1 LKLRRRIAALQS
13 FLRQRRQALQ
23 FDDIPDPRK
32 ARGVRWSLGTL
43 LSAAMWGMLTV
54 GRSLRATEELTDDLA
69 SSGGRLRIPRR
80 VPDSTLGDNLAR
92 LDPAPLRDH
101 LREHVRA
108 EHRRK
113 ALAPTVLP
121 IGAVSIDGKEV
132 ARTTEKC
139 HAASQEQTGTD
150 GQPQYAFR
158 VLNASLI
165 SAAAPVC
172 IDQMP
177 VPAHTNE
184 MASFQPFVSGLI
196 AAYGRSSLF
205 ELLVTDSGSTS
216 ESNARFVDDLQLGY
230 VMALKGNQPE
240 LEREARRVMA
250 VRTLGEPDAQT
261 DWESDSS
268 RGVIQQQI
276 FRSDEMAGWGSWSHL
291 RQVWLVRVL
300 SRPVRGGH
308 GPIHIL
314 EERLYVT
321 NLVPGRL
328 KAQHCLALVRGH
340 WRIEN
345 ELHGTL
351 DLQWQEDYG
360 RWVRRGQGLP
370 VCALLRVLAF
380 NLLALLRAVHLR
392 SDAAHHVTWR
402 RLRDWVRD
410 ALIWFALEDVA
421 LEATPTT
428 P

>member
-1 LKLRRRIAALQS
+1 
-13 FLRQRRQALQ
+13 
-23 FDDIPDPRK
+23 
-32 ARGVRWSLGTL
+32 
-43 LSAAMWGMLTV
+43 
-54 GRSLRATEELTDDLA
+54 
-69 SSGGRLRIPRR
+69 
-80 VPDSTLGDNLAR
+80 
-92 LDPAPLRDH
+92 
-101 LREHVRA
+101 
-108 EHRRK
+108 
-113 ALAPTVLP
+113 
-121 IGAVSIDGKEV
+121 VSIDGKEV

-328 KAQHCLALVRGH
+328 KAQHCLAL
-340 WRIEN
+340 
-345 ELHGTL
+345 
-351 DLQWQEDYG
+351 
-360 RWVRRGQGLP
+360 
-370 VCALLRVLAF
+370 
-380 NLLALLRAVHLR
+380 
-392 SDAAHHVTWR
+392 
-402 RLRDWVRD
+402 
-410 ALIWFALEDVA
+410 
-421 LEATPTT
+421 
-428 P
+428 